1 MWTSRWSRLLVALLI
16 CVAAVACGGG
26 QASGGSP
33 FEQSSADAPAPDS
46 GGSAGSGSSGSGSY
60 GGSAEPR
67 SDGAAGAP
75 GAPGSPGSPGAPGA
89 PGNGGNNAGALAS
102 PLTIPDIQQVGAPIS
117 EAKPQIQLQ
126 FEELC
131 EHREPCVNLVVR
143 PADVDPDHCLFSRT
157 DPPKGT
163 EIQRGATVTLVCDP
177 EDGAGGESTDTTEPT
192 EQTSA
197 PTETTAPTDTTQ
209 PTDTTGST
217 EAGQPGNS

>member
-16 CVAAVACGGG
+16 WVAAVACGGG
-26 QASGGSP
+26 QGSGGSP
-33 FEQSSADAPAPDS
+33 FERSSAEAPAADPGGEVGS
-46 GGSAGSGSSGSGSY
+46 GGSAGSGSSDGSSG
-60 GGSAEPR
+60 PR

-75 GAPGSPGSPGAPGA
+75 GAPGSPGAPGA

-102 PLTIPDIQQVGAPIS
+102 PLTIPDIQQVGTPIS

-143 PADVDPDHCLFSRT
+143 PSGADPDHCLFKET

-163 EIQRGATVTLVCDP
+163 EVRRGATVTLVCDP
-177 EDGAGGESTDTTEPT
+177 EDGAGVSSTDTTAPT
-192 EQTSA
+192 EETS
-197 PTETTAPTDTTQ
+197 PSTETTAPIDTTQ

-217 EAGQPGNS
+217 EADQPPGNS